1 MLRNAI
7 ESSEKVA
14 SDFQQLVHYD
24 RIDHM
29 VILVQGVEIMQHLLH
44 F

>member
-7 ESSEKVA
+7 ESREKGA

>member
-7 ESSEKVA
+7 ESSEKGA